1 MPLFAP
7 LHSTLYTAAP
17 LPAPYPLIRYSRC
30 VVSGVDDATTGE
42 LGLQDEVYHACIVLV
57 GVDADVGALCRAP
70 VEYEREDTRLLPIG
84 GNAMDCSIKQG
95 VVQPLSI
102 LDIMIGRIIAYDK
115 YKGGAGVSVVLN
127 DITHASLNVA
137 LQLLARGV
145 TVAPLRRI
153 AVSNHLR
160 TSVGENIQ

>member
-1 MPLFAP
+1 MVGLV
-7 LHSTLYTAAP
+7 
-17 LPAPYPLIRYSRC
+17 C
-30 VVSGVDDATTGE
+30 VN
-42 LGLQDEVYHACIVLV
+42 
-57 GVDADVGALCRAP
+57 ADVGALCRAP

-115 YKGGAGVSVVLN
+115 YKSGTRVSVVLN
-127 DITHASLNVA
+127 DITYAALDVA
-137 LQLLARGV
+137 LYLLARGIAI
-145 TVAPLRRI
+145 APLRRI

-160 TSVGENIQ
+160 TSMGEDGH

>member
-1 MPLFAP
+1 M
-7 LHSTLYTAAP
+7 
-17 LPAPYPLIRYSRC
+17 
-30 VVSGVDDATTGE
+30 
-42 LGLQDEVYHACIVLV
+42 
-57 GVDADVGALCRAP
+57 
-70 VEYEREDTRLLPIG
+70 EYERKDTSLLSIR

-160 TSVGENIQ
+160 TSMSEDSQKGINVGICGRADGHYGFCSVITVISGGTPIRTGRVQPSPVLIWRDWFSI